1 MKRFKLHIADN
12 FGILQREIVIDSM
25 NKIEALSEANQQIE
39 WNEFVLNVEEE

>member
-12 FGILQREIVIDSM
+12 FGEIQREIVIDSM

-39 WNEFVLNVEEE
+39 WNEFVLNVEED